1 MKVVKEITAA
11 LPNTPGSLAKLCT
24 ALAKAKV
31 NVQAISVVEST
42 TVSVVRMVA
51 DKTAAA
57 QKVIKEM
64 GVTVSTKDVLALSL
78 ANKPGALGK
87 AAVISFTT
95 FIPTLLPSKGQGR
108 PKTLSV
114 LSLCIDAEC
123 TIVISGPRAQEKTR
137 ILKKGVQTRVGCLL
151 VYRP

>member
-24 ALAKAKV
+24 ALAKAEV

-51 DKTAAA
+51 DKTEAA

-64 GVTVSTKDVLALSL
+64 GVTASTKDVLALSL

-87 AAVISFTT
+87 ACAKLAAKRVNIDYVYGSATG
-95 FIPTLLPSKGQGR
+95 KG
-108 PKTLSV
+108 KSMMV
-114 LSLCIDAEC
+114 LSAG
-123 TIVISGPRAQEKTR
+123 TASRA
-137 ILKKGVQTRVGCLL
+137 KKALGRGF
-151 VYRP
+151 

>member
-42 TVSVVRMVA
+42 TVSVVRLVA

-64 GVTVSTKDVLALSL
+64 GVTVSTKEVLALSL
-78 ANKPGALGK
+78 ANKPSALAKACAKLAAKRVNIDYVYGSATGKGKSMMVLAAGTASRAKKALGRG
-87 AAVISFTT
+87 F
-95 FIPTLLPSKGQGR
+95 
-108 PKTLSV
+108 
-114 LSLCIDAEC
+114 
-123 TIVISGPRAQEKTR
+123 
-137 ILKKGVQTRVGCLL
+137 
-151 VYRP
+151 